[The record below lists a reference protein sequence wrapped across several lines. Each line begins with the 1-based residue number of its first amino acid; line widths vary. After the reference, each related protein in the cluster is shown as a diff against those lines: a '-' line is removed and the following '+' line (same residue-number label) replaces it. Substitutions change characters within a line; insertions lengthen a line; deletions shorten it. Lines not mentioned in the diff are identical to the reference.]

1 MRLTYTPTSH
11 SSLKATLASSI
22 SITYGIGREDS
33 SCQLS
38 KKASISYRELDF
50 ISAVLGLA
58 F

>member
-11 SSLKATLASSI
+11 SSPKATVASSVP
-22 SITYGIGREDS
+22 ITYRIRREDS

-38 KKASISYRELDF
+38 KKASISYWELDF

-58 F
+58 S